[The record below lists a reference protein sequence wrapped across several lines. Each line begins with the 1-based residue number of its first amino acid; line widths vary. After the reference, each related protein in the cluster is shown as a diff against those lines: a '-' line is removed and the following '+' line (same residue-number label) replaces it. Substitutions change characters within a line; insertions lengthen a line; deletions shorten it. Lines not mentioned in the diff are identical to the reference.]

1 MEIERKFLLVKLPD
15 WVDDYIL
22 ERSVVDQIG
31 RAHV

>member
-22 ERSVVDQIG
+22 GRSVVDPG
-31 RAHV
+31 SKEE